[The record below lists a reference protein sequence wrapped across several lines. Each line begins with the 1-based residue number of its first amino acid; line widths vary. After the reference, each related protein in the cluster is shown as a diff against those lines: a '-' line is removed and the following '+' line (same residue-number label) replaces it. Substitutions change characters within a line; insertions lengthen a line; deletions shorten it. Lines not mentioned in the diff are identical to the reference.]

1 MHTTHTHAGSPQA
14 AGTRSRQPDV
24 KRIVALVIVVLA
36 VAWLVSFVVS
46 NSAQVTVS
54 FVFGD
59 VTLSLIWVMIICAVL
74 GAGLAVA
81 ILRLFP
87 RRRA

>member
-1 MHTTHTHAGSPQA
+1 MHTTHTHAGSPPA

-24 KRIVALVIVVLA
+24 KRIVALAMVVLA
-36 VAWLVSFVVS
+36 AAWLVSFVVS
-46 NSAQVTVS
+46 NSKHVTVS
-54 FVFGD
+54 FVFAD

-81 ILRLFP
+81 IPRLSRRLR
-87 RRRA
+87 A